1 MKNFLKELDEA
12 IGTEYANYDL
22 NKIDFLY
29 ENFSP
34 SNIIESLQ
42 QNIQNSDYHFMT
54 GNCGILALSL
64 DLIFGN
70 HDNGSFV
77 ILSTDR
83 GYDDD
88 EQDFID
94 EDEEDEDSELDYL
107 SRLSMFG
114 EMQHILWINKDGV
127 IFDILG
133 NRNNIE
139 DAIIESNDF
148 YDQLGYSEKK
158 LMPVYFN
165 KSQVD
170 RVDLYTQILRGTRN
184 EYEHPLELVNN
195 IYDLLH
201 PTLNKQNNRKHTF

>member
-12 IGTEYANYDL
+12 IGSEYANYDL

-29 ENFSP
+29 ENFTP
-34 SNIIESLQ
+34 LNIIETLQ
-42 QNIQNSDYHFMT
+42 ENVQNSDYHFMT

-70 HDNGSFV
+70 HENGSFV

-83 GYDDD
+83 GYDDSED
-88 EQDFID
+88 DFIN
-94 EDEEDEDSELDYL
+94 EEDEDSELDYL

-114 EMQHILWINKDGV
+114 EMQHILWINKDGF

-133 NRNNIE
+133 NHNNID

-170 RVDLYTQILRGTRN
+170 RVDLYIQILRGTLN

-195 IYDLLH
+195 LHDLLH
-201 PTLNKQNNRKHTF
+201 PTLKKQNNKKHNL

>member
-12 IGTEYANYDL
+12 IGSEYANYDL

-29 ENFSP
+29 ENFTP
-34 SNIIESLQ
+34 LNIIETLQ
-42 QNIQNSDYHFMT
+42 ENVQNSDYHFMT

-70 HDNGSFV
+70 HENGSFV

-83 GYDDD
+83 GYDDS
-88 EQDFID
+88 EENFV
-94 EDEEDEDSELDYL
+94 EEEDEDSELDYL

-114 EMQHILWINKDGV
+114 EMQHILWINKEGI

-133 NRNNIE
+133 NYNNID

-184 EYEHPLELVNN
+184 EYDHPFELVNN

-201 PTLNKQNNRKHTF
+201 PTFNKENNRKHNF